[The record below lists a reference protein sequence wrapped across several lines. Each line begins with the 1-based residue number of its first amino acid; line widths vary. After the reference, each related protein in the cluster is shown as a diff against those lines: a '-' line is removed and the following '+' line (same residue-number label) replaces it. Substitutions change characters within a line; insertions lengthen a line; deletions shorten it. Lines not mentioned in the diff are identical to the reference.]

1 MNDAIN
7 EGPPPSSSPSEK
19 WPEYTD
25 SKFSERHLDG
35 KARKN
40 RTSTVWLTA
49 ANLTKMYV
57 GIAFISVPKSV
68 ALAGIY
74 GSAIGFVYIILMNTF
89 CIYILL
95 QARNRFK
102 REPIVDICDLAER
115 LYGSWTRPFLAVLLI
130 STNGTFLMAYIMF
143 FGTQTDQLV
152 CKTFKAADCG
162 YGHTYAAGILFLI
175 FPVLLVRRLRGI
187 GFFSIFILIFTFI
200 SIGIIIYLSIVI
212 LQMSPQEANDA
223 YGTEITDEDRDYNY
237 FDGLMIPVF
246 CATMMTLFEGNQQI
260 LNLYSEADKPQ
271 QFFTTALVCIIVL
284 TVFVAMT
291 VGYLGYLAFG
301 NGVKSVILYSL
312 PNNDPLAITAKIC
325 YVLTIVG
332 SFVILIQPIYYILE
346 SANWYKAV
354 GGTEEDAPT
363 PPPVKKAEEPE
374 MMKEEEAEPTPEE
387 PAMNEGGEEGKE

>member
-25 SKFSERHLDG
+25 SKFSERHLDA

-40 RTSTVWLTA
+40 RTSTIWLTA

-74 GSAIGFVYIILMNTF
+74 GSVIGFVYIILMNTF

-152 CKTFKAADCG
+152 CKTFKANDCG
-162 YGHTYAAGILFLI
+162 YAKLYSAGILVLL
-175 FPVLLVRRLRGI
+175 FPILLVRRLRGI

-200 SIGIIIYLSIVI
+200 SIGIIIYLSVVI

-223 YGTEITDEDRDYNY
+223 YGTDITDEDRDYNY
-237 FDGLMIPVF
+237 IDWLMIPVF
-246 CATMMTLFEGNQQI
+246 CATMMTLFEGN
-260 LNLYSEADKPQ
+260 
-271 QFFTTALVCIIVL
+271 
-284 TVFVAMT
+284 
-291 VGYLGYLAFG
+291 
-301 NGVKSVILYSL
+301 
-312 PNNDPLAITAKIC
+312 
-325 YVLTIVG
+325 
-332 SFVILIQPIYYILE
+332 
-346 SANWYKAV
+346 
-354 GGTEEDAPT
+354 
-363 PPPVKKAEEPE
+363 
-374 MMKEEEAEPTPEE
+374 
-387 PAMNEGGEEGKE
+387 